1 MNSKYFLLPALVLAA
16 TAITGCSDD
25 NDYDFPGS
33 SDKIVYTTDFSGEYK
48 IVQTPAGAMG
58 AMSVPLTAKANSR
71 PESDVTVTYA
81 VDNDLIDA
89 YNEEHGTS
97 YLPLPAEAL
106 MFDKTNVTIPAG
118 ALESMDTTYVGLTE
132 DADVL
137 ATLTDDRGYIIPVRM
152 ASVNGGGAKIVSSMP
167 TVFYLTIGIT
177 NDAVNHDG
185 TLADSK
191 GTPVEDWTGWSISA
205 SDYEEQ
211 SWGNSGIESVFDGN
225 AQKYWAIEGSSD
237 ELVVTVDMGKIY
249 KFDAIQA
256 KYASGWG
263 SWINDYGSL
272 GDGTKIAIS
281 SDGTN
286 WSNVGEVT
294 GGGYYGS
301 EYVLFWGY
309 LEARYIKMTIK
320 STSSWS
326 GPEFQCGYFT
336 VNAL

>member
-132 DADVL
+132 DADIL
-137 ATLTDDRGYIIPVRM
+137 ATLTDERGYIIPVRM

-191 GTPVEDWTGWSISA
+191 GTAVEDWTGWSISA
-205 SDYEEQ
+205 TDFTESSYGSD
-211 SWGNSGIESVFDGN
+211 GIESVFDGDYT
-225 AQKYWAIEGSSD
+225 KYWEIEGNSD
-237 ELVVTVDMGKIY
+237 VMDVIVDMGKAY
-249 KFDAIQA
+249 RFDAIES
-256 KYASGWG
+256 KYNMYGYYEAG
-263 SWINDYGSL
+263 SFK
-272 GDGTKIAIS
+272 DGQKIYTS
-281 SDGTN
+281 MDGTN
-286 WSNVGEVT
+286 WSSVGEVT
-294 GGGYYGS
+294 GVTGWLGS
-301 EYVLFWGY
+301 TSVIFWGAI
-309 LEARYIKMTIK
+309 EARYIKFEIK

-326 GPEFQCGYFT
+326 GPEFATGYFT
-336 VNAL
+336 VYAL